1 MSKSFFLAVGVLV
14 FYLAVAPPPVSGL
27 EYTLD
32 DLYRIALQRSEKIRV
47 SEENTAI
54 ARWGIDRFRGALI
67 PNLSA
72 FASYTQYLESKRGET
87 GNLLQPNSSGSWGL
101 QLSQSFSLSGR
112 EFTALKIADNVLEKS
127 RYDLVSFQQDYL
139 LSVAAA
145 FYDLLKAKQAWEI
158 AAANLE
164 RLAKYRDAAST
175 RLKVGEATK
184 TALLRAEGELSGAQ
198 SDKIRADNV
207 MAAAKAA
214 LARIVGLEE
223 PFDIKETADAD
234 NFSPSLDDLEGQAIA
249 RRLDLKSLEMQKKI
263 AEQQV
268 SIVKGAFWPSL
279 SLGATYSRVDQY
291 PQSTNF
297 NRDTINGNVALNF
310 SFYDGGERKA
320 DVREAETRWRQA
332 DLLYRDA
339 VKSVLLQVK
348 NSYLDLTTQQGI
360 IIFLQDQVAY
370 ARDNFN
376 GVTKQF
382 EFGLASSL
390 DVIDANN
397 LLLTSQRQ
405 LADAVNNRR
414 YSLLIIKR
422 VTGTLLLAEAMEPV
436 HP

>member
-1 MSKSFFLAVGVLV
+1 MSKFLFLLAGVLV
-14 FYLAVAPPPVSGL
+14 FSMALAPSPASGL

-32 DLYRIALQRSEKIRV
+32 DLYRIARQRSERIRV
-47 SEENTAI
+47 TEENAAI
-54 ARWGIDRFRGALI
+54 ARWGVDRFRAALV

-72 FASYTQYLESKRGET
+72 FASYRQYLETKRGET
-87 GNLLQPNSSGSWGL
+87 GNILQPNSSGSWGL
-101 QLSQSFSLSGR
+101 ELSQSYSLSGR
-112 EFTALKIADNVLEKS
+112 EFTALKIAGDVLEKS

-145 FYDLLKAKQAWEI
+145 FYDLLKAKQSWEI
-158 AAANLE
+158 AGANLE
-164 RLAKYRDAAST
+164 RLTKYRDAAGT
-175 RLKVGEATK
+175 RLRVGEATK

-198 SDKIRADNV
+198 SDKIRAGNA
-207 MAAAKAA
+207 MEAAQAN

-223 PFDIKETADAD
+223 PFVIKETPDAD
-234 NFSPSLDDLEGQAIA
+234 NFSPSLDELEAQALA

-268 SIVKGAFWPSL
+268 SVVKGAFWPSV

-297 NRDTINGNVALNF
+297 NRDTIYGNVALNF

-360 IIFLQDQVAY
+360 IKFLEDQVVY
-370 ARDNFN
+370 ASDNFN
-376 GVTKQF
+376 GVTKQY

-414 YSLLIIKR
+414 YSLLNIKR
-422 VTGTLLLAEAMEPV
+422 VTGTLLLAEATEPV
-436 HP
+436 YP